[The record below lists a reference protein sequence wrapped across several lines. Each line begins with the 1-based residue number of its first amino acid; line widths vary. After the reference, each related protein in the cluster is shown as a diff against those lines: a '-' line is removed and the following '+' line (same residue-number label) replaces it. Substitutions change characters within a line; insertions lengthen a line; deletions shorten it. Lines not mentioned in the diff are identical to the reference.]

1 MFELFN
7 KSILLSFLSMASG
20 AALVQAAPVQA
31 SELHP
36 LQKEG
41 KPLSCIPIEPRYR
54 RMIGPIFEF
63 ADLQRLSGFERR
75 ADVERWAN
83 DNGIPVKA
91 CRGGVW
97 TTLAA
102 VNLSLGISASHDS
115 DGAYPPDA
123 V

>member
-1 MFELFN
+1 MFELFA
-7 KSILLSFLSMASG
+7 KFVLLSSSLMVFA
-20 AALVQAAPVQA
+20 VVPPQAAPALTREPQVVQGRT
-31 SELHP
+31 P
-36 LQKEG
+36 PVK
-41 KPLSCIPIEPRYR
+41 PRYQL
-54 RMIGPIFEF
+54 MIGPIFEF

-83 DNGIPVKA
+83 ENGIPVKA

-102 VNLSLGISASHDS
+102 VNLSLGISASRDS
-115 DGAYPPDA
+115 EGAYPPDA

>member
-1 MFELFN
+1 MAEGDHSMFPTHHSRHL
-7 KSILLSFLSMASG
+7 
-20 AALVQAAPVQA
+20 
-31 SELHP
+31 
-36 LQKEG
+36 
-41 KPLSCIPIEPRYR
+41 EPRYR

-63 ADLQRLSGFERR
+63 ADLQRLSGFDRR

-102 VNLSLGISASHDS
+102 VNLSLGISVSPDN
-115 DGAYPPDA
+115 AYPPDA

>member
-1 MFELFN
+1 MFGLFVQ
-7 KSILLSFLSMASG
+7 SILLSSLSMALG
-20 AALVQAAPVQA
+20 VALVQAAPIEA

-36 LQKEG
+36 VQERDKF
-41 KPLSCIPIEPRYR
+41 SSFVSIEPRHR

-115 DGAYPPDA
+115 EGAYPPDA

>member
-1 MFELFN
+1 MFELSMQ
-7 KSILLSFLSMASG
+7 SILLSSLSMTL
-20 AALVQAAPVQA
+20 AAMLVQAAAAQVCTP
-31 SELHP
+31 HFTP
-36 LQKEG
+36 G
-41 KPLSCIPIEPRYR
+41 KTIFFFPIKPRYR

-83 DNGIPVKA
+83 ENGIPVKA

-115 DGAYPPDA
+115 EGAYPPDA

>member
-7 KSILLSFLSMASG
+7 KSVLLSSLLMVS
-20 AALVQAAPVQA
+20 AATPIQGSPALTREPQVAQGRLPV
-31 SELHP
+31 
-36 LQKEG
+36 K
-41 KPLSCIPIEPRYR
+41 PRYQP
-54 RMIGPIFEF
+54 MIGPIFEF

-75 ADVERWAN
+75 ADVERWATE
-83 DNGIPVKA
+83 NGIPVKA

-102 VNLSLGISASHDS
+102 VNLSLGISASRDS
-115 DGAYPPDA
+115 EGAYPPDA

>member
-1 MFELFN
+1 MFGLSIQ
-7 KSILLSFLSMASG
+7 SILLSFLSMAPS
-20 AALVQAAPVQA
+20 AALVQAAPAQA
-31 SELHP
+31 SGFHSMRGRDTLP
-36 LQKEG
+36 
-41 KPLSCIPIEPRYR
+41 SCRLIEPCHR

-83 DNGIPVKA
+83 ENGIAVKA

-102 VNLSLGISASHDS
+102 VNLSLGISVSTDN
-115 DGAYPPDA
+115 AYPPDA

>member
-1 MFELFN
+1 MLGLFIQSVFAIILVDDARRCARPGSPSAGQGAPFHAGQAPLFF
-7 KSILLSFLSMASG
+7 SI
-20 AALVQAAPVQA
+20 
-31 SELHP
+31 
-36 LQKEG
+36 K
-41 KPLSCIPIEPRYR
+41 PRYR

-63 ADLQRLSGFERR
+63 ADLQRLSGFDRR

-102 VNLSLGISASHDS
+102 VNLSLGISLSNDNVGS
-115 DGAYPPDA
+115 YPPDA